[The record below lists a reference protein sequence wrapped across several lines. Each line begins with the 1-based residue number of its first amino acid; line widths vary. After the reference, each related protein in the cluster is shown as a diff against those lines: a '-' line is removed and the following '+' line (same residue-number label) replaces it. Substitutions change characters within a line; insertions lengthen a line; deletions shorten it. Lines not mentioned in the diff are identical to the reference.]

1 MTYEEHSVEGA
12 AERGGQLL
20 ADGNIL
26 AWFQGGAE
34 FGPRALGHRSILADP
49 RGEHIKDTLNMRVK
63 FRESFRPFA
72 PAVLQGDASTYFDMP
87 EPHSPYMLLVCP
99 VREPYRSIFPG
110 VTHVDG
116 TARVQTVNRDT
127 SPTFARLIES
137 FRDATGIPIVLN
149 TSFNLKGEPIVETPS
164 DAVRCFVSTEIDWM
178 VLGRYVIRAPDI
190 TVKVP
195 ARTALHLS
203 LEAVLPGDEPN
214 MVPSSLKIRNLD
226 TGKESAWEPDVL
238 EVLKAM
244 DGRRTVRDIADMLAV
259 EADALKPR
267 LLALYRQGYFS
278 WKTDR

>member
-1 MTYEEHSVEGA
+1 M
-12 AERGGQLL
+12 
-20 ADGNIL
+20 
-26 AWFQGGAE
+26 
-34 FGPRALGHRSILADP
+34 
-49 RGEHIKDTLNMRVK
+49 
-63 FRESFRPFA
+63 
-72 PAVLQGDASTYFDMP
+72 
-87 EPHSPYMLLVCP
+87 
-99 VREPYRSIFPG
+99 
-110 VTHVDG
+110 
-116 TARVQTVNRDT
+116 NRDT

-137 FRDATGIPIVLN
+137 FRDATGIPIMLN